1 MKPVARELS
10 FAERV
15 ALFVFAL
22 HREQTDALLGHLAE
36 PQRRLATGLVGELTR
51 CDSAT
56 RQARLTREFGAR
68 PDASLRL
75 RELIVDASPAMRLAL
90 VEQLPE
96 AQRALFPH
104 LHSAAATP
112 PAMRAVAARLVR
124 EALR

>member
-1 MKPVARELS
+1 MPPVARELA
-10 FAERV
+10 FEERV

-22 HREQTDALLGHLAE
+22 HREECAALLAHFAEGPRRAATSLVDELA
-36 PQRRLATGLVGELTR
+36 RA
-51 CDSAT
+51 DSPT

-68 PDASLRL
+68 ADGPRRL
-75 RELIVDASPAMRLAL
+75 RELIVEASPAMRLAL

-104 LHSAAATP
+104 LAPVAPVA
-112 PAMRAVAARLVR
+112 PAMRAIAARLVR